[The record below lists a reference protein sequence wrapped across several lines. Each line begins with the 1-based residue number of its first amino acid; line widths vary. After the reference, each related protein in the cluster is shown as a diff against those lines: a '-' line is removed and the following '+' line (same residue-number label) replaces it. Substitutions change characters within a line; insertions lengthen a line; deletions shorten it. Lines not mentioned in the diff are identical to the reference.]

1 MEDNTDL
8 TKNYDRYLNNFVEK
22 VAFEYISVTLKE
34 SAKKKTK
41 KLLTKDDFA
50 ITLKQNTLFTDVKI
64 TKVEENKFNK
74 DLKDIEITF
83 KYNPKNVQNKKE
95 YTIKDKY

>member
-1 MEDNTDL
+1 M
-8 TKNYDRYLNNFVEK
+8 
-22 VAFEYISVTLKE
+22 
-34 SAKKKTK
+34 
-41 KLLTKDDFA
+41 

-64 TKVEENKFNK
+64 TKVEENKLNK

>member
-34 SAKKKTK
+34 SRQEKNKKIINKRWFCDHIKTK
-41 KLLTKDDFA
+41 YF
-50 ITLKQNTLFTDVKI
+50 I
-64 TKVEENKFNK
+64 
-74 DLKDIEITF
+74 
-83 KYNPKNVQNKKE
+83 YRCKN
-95 YTIKDKY
+95 Y